1 MRVARYG
8 AGRTNQKFY
17 FAKIAIQQFEQSDE
31 TAIKQANIEAAV
43 FHVHGAFLALLQ
55 ELSRFYKLSS
65 QLASTEAIRLALE
78 AKGQISPEIS
88 LLQAVE
94 GSSLS
99 GAEGQDNW
107 LGQLQ
112 ATFNQYQL
120 AADPV
125 ESEPEAELPEGL
137 IVRSAMKGEESSLE
151 IANVQMWYKKL
162 QSLVT
167 EFRQEMVEF

>member
-65 QLASTEAIRLALE
+65 QLATTEAIRVALE

-88 LLQAVE
+88 QLQAV
-94 GSSLS
+94 
-99 GAEGQDNW
+99 EGQDNW

-112 ATFNQYQL
+112 ATFCEYQL

-125 ESEPEAELPEGL
+125 EPEPEAELPEGL
-137 IVRSAMKGEESSLE
+137 IVRSAMKAEESPLD

-162 QSLVT
+162 HSLVT